1 MKLGYIDYLNCYSLY
16 YHMFERRRIPGVEI
30 HPGYP
35 TDLNG
40 RMARGDLDMSPISSA
55 AYAGMEP
62 DVVLLPDFCLSS
74 IGYVRSVVLNSTVP
88 IEDLHRR
95 RVGLSR
101 ASETSVVLLKIL
113 LERTYGVRPVYLP
126 VSPRASLEEE
136 GCAAAL
142 VIGNEAMIQGT
153 ESVPYTYD
161 LGDLWLRKTGFPV
174 VFAVFAVQER
184 AVERHAAAIEA
195 VVNSFHAS
203 INCLECGQQSLI
215 EKAGRKYPGIQYD
228 IQAYFS
234 LLQYRF
240 SADLKDALAFYL
252 TTAGEMGLLG
262 EVGPLKFIDI
272 GDSQEDAQGDPWTT
286 AAI

>member
-16 YHMFERRRIPGVEI
+16 YHMFERREIPGIVI

-35 TDLNG
+35 SELND

-55 AYAGMEP
+55 AYAGMER

-74 IGYVRSVVLNSTVP
+74 VGYVRSVILNSTVP
-88 IEDLHRR
+88 IEDLHRK

-113 LERTYGVRPVYLP
+113 LEKTYGVEPVYLP
-126 VSPRASLEEE
+126 VSPRPSLEKE
-136 GCAAAL
+136 GCEAAL
-142 VIGNEAMIQGT
+142 IIGNEAMLQGT

-174 VFAVFAVQER
+174 VFAVFAVHEKR
-184 AVERHAAAIEA
+184 VERYAPVIEA

-203 INCLECGQQSLI
+203 IHCLESGQPSLI
-215 EKAGRKYPGIQYD
+215 EKAASKYPGIQYD

-240 SADLKDALAFYL
+240 SKELKDALTFYL

-262 EVGPLKFIDI
+262 EVGPLKFLDV
-272 GDSQEDAQGDPWTT
+272 GASEENAQGDRWTT
-286 AAI
+286 ATI

>member
-16 YHMFERRRIPGVEI
+16 YHMFERRPLPGVEI

-35 TDLNG
+35 SYLNG
-40 RMARGDLDMSPISSA
+40 RMARGELDVSPISSA

-74 IGYVRSVVLNSTVP
+74 VGYVRSVVLNSTLP
-88 IEDLHRR
+88 IEDLHRK

-113 LERTYGVRPVYLP
+113 LERTYGVKPVYLP
-126 VSPRASLEEE
+126 VSPKPSLEED

-142 VIGNEAMIQGT
+142 IIGNEAMIQGS

-174 VFAVFAVQER
+174 VFAVFAVRER
-184 AVERHAAAIEA
+184 VVERYAAAIEA

-203 INCLECGQQSLI
+203 INCLESSEQSLI
-215 EKAGRKYPGIQYD
+215 EEAGRRYPGIRYD

-240 SADLKDALAFYL
+240 SADLKDALTFYL
-252 TTAGEMGLLG
+252 TTAAEMGLLD
-262 EVGPLKFIDI
+262 EVGPLKFIHV
-272 GDSQEDAQGDPWTT
+272 GDSQGDAQGDRWTT
-286 AAI
+286 ATI

>member
-16 YHMFERRRIPGVEI
+16 YHMFERLEIPGVEI

-35 TDLNG
+35 SDLNE
-40 RMARGDLDMSPISSA
+40 RMARGKLDMSPISSA
-55 AYAGMEP
+55 AYAGMEQ
-62 DVVLLPDFCLSS
+62 DLVLLPDFCLSS
-74 IGYVRSVVLNSTVP
+74 VGYVRSVILNSTVP
-88 IEDLHRR
+88 IEDLHGR

-113 LERTYGVRPVYLP
+113 LERTYGVKPVYLP
-126 VSPRASLEEE
+126 VSPKPSLEKED
-136 GCAAAL
+136 CAAAL
-142 VIGNEAMIQGT
+142 IIGNEAMLQGT

-174 VFAVFAVQER
+174 VFAVFAVREKV
-184 AVERHAAAIEA
+184 VERYAHSIES

-203 INCLECGQQSLI
+203 INCLESGQQSLI
-215 EKAGRKYPGIQYD
+215 EKAARKYPGIQYD

-240 SADLKDALAFYL
+240 SSELKDALTFYL

-272 GDSQEDAQGDPWTT
+272 GASEKDAQGDRWTIAT
-286 AAI
+286 I

>member
-16 YHMFERRRIPGVEI
+16 YHMFEKRRIQDVEI
-30 HPGYP
+30 LPGYP
-35 TDLNG
+35 TDLNR
-40 RMARGDLDMSPISSA
+40 RMAGGDLDMSPISSA
-55 AYAGMEP
+55 AYAGLKP

-88 IEDLHRR
+88 IEDLHRE

-113 LERTYGVRPVYLP
+113 LERYYGVKPVYLP
-126 VSPRASLEEE
+126 VAPKPSLEKE
-136 GCAAAL
+136 GCRAAL
-142 VIGNEAMIQGT
+142 IIGNEALIQGN
-153 ESVPYTYD
+153 EPVPFTYD
-161 LGDLWLRKTGFPV
+161 LGELWLRKTGFPV
-174 VFAVFAVQER
+174 VFAVFAVRE
-184 AVERHAAAIEA
+184 AVLEQYAAAIEA
-195 VVNSFHAS
+195 VMNSFHSS
-203 INCLECGQQSLI
+203 ITCLEKGEPALI

-252 TTAGEMGLLG
+252 ATAAEMGLLD
-262 EVGPLKFIDI
+262 EVGPLKFIDREAFREN
-272 GDSQEDAQGDPWTT
+272 SQGDRWTT
-286 AAI
+286 ATI